1 MANLSG
7 SLDRGGKRRPAEM
20 PREPFHFVR
29 DMMAESTITLPDIEH
44 DPAIPD
50 PAIVLEAHDLVHDDA
65 AVSADVAS
73 TAILQP
79 DPDGRFTLSIV
90 LVPGFALGD
99 LARVVDTLT
108 TANDIAGHP
117 LFQLQTIGLTPGSVP
132 SASSID
138 VNPDRCVA
146 DGPATRNILVLAE
159 IFATDGLTG
168 VVDEMIELA
177 AWLRAADVAG
187 AHIGAVASGALL
199 LSRLGLLRGY
209 ACATPGQAAMLESV
223 KQPRADL
230 FCRKR
235 GPASLHPDLF
245 VIDRARFTCAG
256 GCTTSDLMLR
266 IVRQTL
272 GEAAARHVTGQ
283 LLRDRARDAGELQPH
298 THLTSSVTSAGAL
311 QRALQAM
318 QRHAQQPLELRAI
331 AKRAGVHLR
340 HLERLFR
347 RHLDT
352 SPREFYLRLRLQRA
366 RELMQGT
373 TTTLSS
379 IARDVGFDSLSH
391 FSKCYTEAY
400 GTRPSEDRQ
409 KLFTSIANRPNSPVR
424 GRRSPSNPA
433 GDLAVN

>member
-1 MANLSG
+1 MIETVATTST
-7 SLDRGGKRRPAEM
+7 SLDDPTIVLGVVDNLPETGNRSVAPILRPAA
-20 PREPFHFVR
+20 
-29 DMMAESTITLPDIEH
+29 DGG
-44 DPAIPD
+44 
-50 PAIVLEAHDLVHDDA
+50 
-65 AVSADVAS
+65 VS
-73 TAILQP
+73 
-79 DPDGRFTLSIV
+79 LSIV

-108 TANDIAGHP
+108 TANDIAGQAI
-117 LFQLQTIGLTPGSVP
+117 FRLQTMGITPGAVP

-138 VNPDRCVA
+138 VNPDHCITDLAAGTNVL
-146 DGPATRNILVLAE
+146 ILAE
-159 IFATDGLTG
+159 IMTG
-168 VVDEMIELA
+168 EILAEKGDETTALA
-177 AWLRAADVAG
+177 AWLQAADEAG
-187 AHIGAVASGALL
+187 AHIGAVGSGALL
-199 LSRLGLLRGY
+199 LSRLGLMRGF
-209 ACATPGQAAMLESV
+209 ACATPGQALMLDDG
-223 KQPRADL
+223 KKAAGDL

-256 GCTTSDLMLR
+256 GCATSDLTLR
-266 IVRQTL
+266 IVREVL
-272 GEAAARHVTGQ
+272 GEATARQVTGQ

-298 THLTSSVTSAGAL
+298 AHLASSMTSAGAL

-318 QRHAQQPLELRAI
+318 RRHAEQPLELRAI

-347 RHLDT
+347 RHLGT

-373 TTTLSS
+373 TTTLSA

-409 KLFTSIANRPNSPVR
+409 RLFTSAATGPNMPLR
-424 GRRSPSNPA
+424 GRRSPAKPSS
-433 GDLAVN
+433 DLAIS

>member
-1 MANLSG
+1 
-7 SLDRGGKRRPAEM
+7 
-20 PREPFHFVR
+20 
-29 DMMAESTITLPDIEH
+29 MMTESSITTPDIICDADIIE
-44 DPAIPD
+44 DAGVIVDDTISPD
-50 PAIVLEAHDLVHDDA
+50 HARGL
-65 AVSADVAS
+65 SADAS
-73 TAILQP
+73 LFAGTPILQP
-79 DPDGRFTLSIV
+79 DPDGRFSLSVV

-108 TANDIAGHP
+108 TANDIAGIAT
-117 LFQLQTIGLTPGSVP
+117 FRLQTIGLLPGPVP

-138 VNPDRCVA
+138 VNPDHSIA
-146 DGPATRNILVLAE
+146 DGPAARNILVLAE
-159 IFATDGLTG
+159 ILAVDNLATGID
-168 VVDEMIELA
+168 DLA
-177 AWLRAADVAG
+177 AFAGWLTEADAAG

-209 ACATPGQAAMLESV
+209 ACATPGQAAMLESR
-223 KQPRADL
+223 KQSRIDL
-230 FCRKR
+230 FCRKQ

-266 IVRQTL
+266 IVRQNL

-298 THLTSSVTSAGAL
+298 AHLASSMTSAGAL
-311 QRALQAM
+311 QRALQTM
-318 QRHAQQPLELRAI
+318 RRHAEQPLELRAV

-366 RELMQGT
+366 RELMQRT

-409 KLFTSIANRPNSPVR
+409 RLFTSIANGPNSPAR
-424 GRRSPSNPA
+424 GRRSSPNSS
-433 GDLAVN
+433 GDLAIN

>member
-1 MANLSG
+1 MTDTELAASALTDDA
-7 SLDRGGKRRPAEM
+7 SLGLPSIDPDQHLRPA
-20 PREPFHFVR
+20 
-29 DMMAESTITLPDIEH
+29 A
-44 DPAIPD
+44 PAAPI
-50 PAIVLEAHDLVHDDA
+50 LRQA
-65 AVSADVAS
+65 ADGTVA
-73 TAILQP
+73 
-79 DPDGRFTLSIV
+79 LSIV
-90 LVPGFALGD
+90 LIPGFALGD

-108 TANDIAGHP
+108 TANDIAGKAI
-117 LFQLQTIGLTPGSVP
+117 FQLQTIGLTTGPVP

-138 VNPDRCVA
+138 VNPNRCLA
-146 DGPATRNILVLAE
+146 DGPAADNVLILAE
-159 IFATDGLTG
+159 ILTPDILTDHLLQATDFAT
-168 VVDEMIELA
+168 
-177 AWLRAADVAG
+177 WLQAADAAG

-199 LSRLGLLRGY
+199 LSSLGLLRGY
-209 ACATPGQAAMLESV
+209 ACATPGEAAMQESR
-223 KQPRADL
+223 KQRAEGL
-230 FCRKR
+230 FCRAH

-256 GCTTSDLMLR
+256 GCTTSDLMLQ
-266 IVRQTL
+266 IVRQNL
-272 GEAAARHVTGQ
+272 GDTAARQVTGQ
-283 LLRDRARDAGELQPH
+283 LLRDRARDAGELQPQA
-298 THLTSSVTSAGAL
+298 HLAASTASAGAL

-318 QRHAQQPLELRAI
+318 RRHAEQPLELRAI

-373 TTTLSS
+373 TTTLSA

-409 KLFTSIANRPNSPVR
+409 RLFTSTALGPNSPLR
-424 GRRSPSNPA
+424 GRRSPPPTPA
-433 GDLAVN
+433 ILQ

>member
-1 MANLSG
+1 MTETT
-7 SLDRGGKRRPAEM
+7 PASETPIHSPEM
-20 PREPFHFVR
+20 
-29 DMMAESTITLPDIEH
+29 
-44 DPAIPD
+44 
-50 PAIVLEAHDLVHDDA
+50 DA
-65 AVSADVAS
+65 AVVHGNVAQAS
-73 TAILQP
+73 PELDRNPILQP
-79 DPDGRFTLSIV
+79 DADGRFDLSIV

-108 TANDIAGHP
+108 TANNIAGKPVFH
-117 LFQLQTIGLTPGSVP
+117 LQTIGLTHGPVP

-138 VNPDRCVA
+138 VNPARCLA
-146 DGPATRNILVLAE
+146 DGPAAGNILILAEVLAM
-159 IFATDGLTG
+159 DGLTG
-168 VVDEMIELA
+168 DIAEMTKLA
-177 AWLRAADVAG
+177 AWLREADAAG

-209 ACATPGQAAMLESV
+209 ACATPGQAAMLESQ
-223 KQPRADL
+223 KQSRPDL

-266 IVRQTL
+266 VVRQAL

-311 QRALQAM
+311 QRALQTM

-409 KLFTSIANRPNSPVR
+409 KLFTSITNRPKLPVR
-424 GRRSPSNPA
+424 GRRSPSDRA